1 MTRNMRYPLTGRPY
15 LTQPGAPV
23 YGSHCKPRAACSIEG
38 KGADRRMFPGG
49 EGELGFTGEVDSGQV
64 SQKS

>member
-1 MTRNMRYPLTGRPY
+1 M
-15 LTQPGAPV
+15 TQPGAPV

-38 KGADRRMFPGG
+38 KGADRQMFPGG